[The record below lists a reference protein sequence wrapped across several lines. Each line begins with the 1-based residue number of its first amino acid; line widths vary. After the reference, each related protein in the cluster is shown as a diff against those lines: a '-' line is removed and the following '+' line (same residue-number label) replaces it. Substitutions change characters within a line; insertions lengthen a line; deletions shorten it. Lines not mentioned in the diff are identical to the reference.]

1 MTCEVTYSREKE
13 SPVRMGK
20 RKDNVLTLC
29 EELTKAPDDLI
40 YLVKV

>member
-1 MTCEVTYSREKE
+1 
-13 SPVRMGK
+13 MGK

-40 YLVKV
+40 YLIKVRVSRKQRLTC